1 MGISKKAN
9 NIYIT
14 VRDTYTSISGSSYEE
29 AEEVIIEA
37 TNGDLELISQK
48 KVIMQGLGNGKGD
61 DKSKKTQLLITKVEG
76 KDNANPYEEVTYKVT
91 KYNQDKVS
99 ENDKK
104 CIQWAIKIDGKQE
117 ILKEK
122 GEELKLTIKEEW
134 AEKEV
139 IVMPFLKK
147 AIDKVAVRV
156 KILNK
161 NPLKKH
167 KEYVKHTLA
176 EWAERYKDFKWNEI
190 ATEAGWHQGL
200 PLGPNREWRYL
211 INPIDGNVMDMRH
224 VLVVG
229 YGCGEKVGDIVEY
242 SQSLSESTRG
252 SAFDPQD
259 YYSNK
264 VGAYFYQLR
273 HSGKW
278 KSDSWSYD
286 FKRFIETQYKTLF
299 NNYEK

>member
-1 MGISKKAN
+1 MIF
-9 NIYIT
+9 
-14 VRDTYTSISGSSYEE
+14 
-29 AEEVIIEA
+29 
-37 TNGDLELISQK
+37 LI
-48 KVIMQGLGNGKGD
+48 
-61 DKSKKTQLLITKVEG
+61 
-76 KDNANPYEEVTYKVT
+76 
-91 KYNQDKVS
+91 
-99 ENDKK
+99 
-104 CIQWAIKIDGKQE
+104 
-117 ILKEK
+117 
-122 GEELKLTIKEEW
+122 
-134 AEKEV
+134 
-139 IVMPFLKK
+139 K